1 MRRAITVLTIGV
13 TCLSLTPAVV
23 SGQAHPQQKTAAK
36 PAPTA
41 TTATTASKVSAALPP
56 SEPLFTTREV
66 TVITTWFRDN
76 RGHLPPGLAKRET
89 LPPGLEKQLQ
99 RKGKLPPG
107 LEKKI
112 QPMPPA
118 LEKQLV
124 VLPTGYRRVV
134 IGDNVIVMN
143 STTSIV
149 YDIVRSVV
157 Q

>member
-13 TCLSLTPAVV
+13 TCLSLTSAVV
-23 SGQAHPQQKTAAK
+23 SGQVKPPQKSSAR
-36 PAPTA
+36 PAETA
-41 TTATTASKVSAALPP
+41 TTGDKVRTALPP

-66 TVITTWFRDN
+66 TVISTWFRDN

-107 LEKKI
+107 LEKKL

-124 VLPTGYRRVV
+124 VLPTCYRRVV

-143 STTSIV
+143 VDTSIV
-149 YDIVRSVV
+149 YDIVRSVI

>member
-1 MRRAITVLTIGV
+1 MGDKVR
-13 TCLSLTPAVV
+13 
-23 SGQAHPQQKTAAK
+23 TAR
-36 PAPTA
+36 
-41 TTATTASKVSAALPP
+41 PP
-56 SEPLFTTREV
+56 SETLCTAREGA
-66 TVITTWFRDN
+66 VISTWFRDN

-107 LEKKI
+107 LEKKL

-143 STTSIV
+143 VDTSIV
-149 YDIVRSVV
+149 YDIVRSVI